1 VPKTLAMNN
10 AEGITIA
17 LALFMN
23 VFTKLTKPVVWFL
36 SISTKIVLKIFR
48 IKSRNDQYMSE
59 EELILLLKQV
69 SEQGVIE
76 SEESEIITEVM
87 RLGDKKA
94 LNILVPRKDVCWL
107 DLNNPVEELI
117 RMASA
122 SSYSKLLVCESNIE
136 TIKGYIIVKD
146 LLIEYFVKGNHN
158 LTDILINPHFIP
170 EQMSA
175 VKILSLFRDSKKHFG
190 VVVNEFGDISG
201 IITLHDLAENIMG
214 DFPEINENFSPDVVE
229 RDDKSW
235 LVNGSMPVSDFKS
248 NFSIPYFYKKNKDPE
263 SVATVGGLIMFLLK
277 SIPKEGDSIIL
288 FNYRIEVVDMDG
300 LRVDKVLISTIK

>member
-1 VPKTLAMNN
+1 
-10 AEGITIA
+10 
-17 LALFMN
+17 
-23 VFTKLTKPVVWFL
+23 
-36 SISTKIVLKIFR
+36 
-48 IKSRNDQYMSE
+48 
-59 EELILLLKQV
+59 
-69 SEQGVIE
+69 
-76 SEESEIITEVM
+76 
-87 RLGDKKA
+87 
-94 LNILVPRKDVCWL
+94 
-107 DLNNPVEELI
+107 
-117 RMASA
+117 
-122 SSYSKLLVCESNIE
+122 
-136 TIKGYIIVKD
+136 
-146 LLIEYFVKGNHN
+146 
-158 LTDILINPHFIP
+158 
-170 EQMSA
+170 MSA